1 MSKTKTILFRA
12 DSSSSIGTGHI
23 MRDLVLA
30 KKYEDS
36 TIIFVTQNLEG
47 NINAKIEEAGYT
59 LEILKSNNLDEFD
72 SVVKQYKADMV
83 VIDHYEIDKKFEKQL
98 KKQNPQITLMVFDDT
113 YEKHYCDI
121 LLNHNIYADE
131 KKYKDLVPKN
141 CELQCG
147 KRYTLLRD
155 EFVQVK
161 KQKTI
166 FIAMGGADSANL
178 NIKILK
184 VLKKFQNIQNIKVN
198 LVTTSANP
206 NLTQL
211 QKYVQD
217 KRWIKLHINST
228 KLAKLMKES
237 DFAIVT
243 PSVTLN
249 EVDFIQLHF
258 IAIQTASNQK
268 YMAEYLFSN
277 NEMILEEFDKA
288 KLSFFIQLQLQK
300 IVLKNFIT
308 LSSLEKKIVHSFR
321 NDKRIREWMYNK
333 DKIPYR
339 VHFDYI
345 ESLKQRDDKIYF
357 LVQHECTYIGVVDFT
372 NISQNKKVAELG
384 IYANPDLKA
393 QGNILMQTIIEYG
406 FRFLMLERIKANVYK
421 KNISA
426 INLYKRFGFVV
437 KKKEQDMLYM
447 ELKR

>member
-1 MSKTKTILFRA
+1 MKVKTILFRA
-12 DSSSSIGTGHI
+12 DSSSIIGTGHI

-30 KKYEDS
+30 KQYNEFR
-36 TIIFVTQNLEG
+36 IIFATQNLEG
-47 NINAKIEEAGYT
+47 NINTKIEEAGYT
-59 LEILKSNNLDEFD
+59 LEILKSNHLDEFD
-72 SVVKQYKADMV
+72 RVVKQYQADKV

-98 KKQNPQITLMVFDDT
+98 KKQNPQTILMVLDDT

-131 KKYKDLVPKN
+131 KKYRDLVPQS
-141 CELQCG
+141 CALQCG

-155 EFVQVK
+155 EFIQVK

-166 FIAMGGADSANL
+166 FIAMGGSDVANL
-178 NIKILK
+178 NKKILK
-184 VLKKFQNIQNIKVN
+184 VLKKFQNIKVN

-206 NLTQL
+206 NLTKL
-211 QKYVQD
+211 QKYIED
-217 KRWIKLHINST
+217 KRWITLHIDST
-228 KLAKLMKES
+228 KLAKLMKKS

-249 EVDFIQLHF
+249 EINYMQLPF
-258 IAIQTASNQK
+258 IAIQTASNQR
-268 YMAEYLFSN
+268 YMSEYLVKN
-277 NEMILEEFDKA
+277 NEMILESFNKA
-288 KLSFFIQLQLQK
+288 KLSFFIQLQLEK

-333 DKIPYR
+333 DKIPYS
-339 VHFDYI
+339 VHLDYI
-345 ESLKQRDDKIYF
+345 ESLKQRDDRVYF
-357 LVQHECTYIGVVDFT
+357 LVQHECHYIGVVDFT
-372 NISQNKKVAELG
+372 NISQDKKVAELG

-393 QGNILMQTIIEYG
+393 QGNLLMETIIEYG
-406 FRFLMLERIKANVYK
+406 FRFLMLERIKANVYQ

-437 KKKEQDMLYM
+437 KKKEKNMLYM